1 MRNGEDMVEKLRV
14 GFAGAGAISQYH
26 LVGWSQTPDAKL
38 LAICDA
44 VLAKQDRDN
53 LPCSFIL
60 PAMTPAIERQNIA
73 EVRMFGTGQVPS
85 DRSVQILN
93 AARFERM

>member
-1 MRNGEDMVEKLRV
+1 MASFRANSASSTSRNC
-14 GFAGAGAISQYH
+14 GFEAA
-26 LVGWSQTPDAKL
+26 
-38 LAICDA
+38 LAT
-44 VLAKQDRDN
+44 QGRDN
-53 LPCSFIL
+53 LPCSFIV

-73 EVRMFGTGQVPS
+73 EIRMFGTGQVPS